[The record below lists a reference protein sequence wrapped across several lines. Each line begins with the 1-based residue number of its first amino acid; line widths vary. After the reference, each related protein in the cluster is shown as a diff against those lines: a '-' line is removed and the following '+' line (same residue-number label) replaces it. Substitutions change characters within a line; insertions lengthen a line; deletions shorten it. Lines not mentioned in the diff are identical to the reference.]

1 MKINY
6 LYYFLFL
13 LSIAFTACDS
23 DDEEELYGNWS
34 ELYDLDGDPRSDAVS
49 FVINGK
55 AYLGTGYDGDDR
67 LNDFWEYNAEKNY
80 WTQKADFPGPARNG
94 AVGMAISNKGYIGTG
109 YDGDNKMKDFYEYD
123 PTSNTWTQIADFP
136 GSARYGSVSFTID
149 DKGYVGCGYDDNNLK
164 DFYYYAPSTGT
175 WTKTLSI
182 GGSKRRDA
190 QSFSINGKGY
200 VISGL
205 DNGTYLGDLW
215 EFDPTKEEWTEKRKI
230 TNYTDEDF
238 DDNYSTISRINGVT
252 FIINGKVYLAC
263 GSRGSI
269 VNSVWEYDPA
279 TDLWEEKTAFE
290 GSSRTEAV
298 GFNIGSKGFVTTG
311 RSSSYY
317 FDDVWSFDPNAE
329 YDSTY

>member
-34 ELYDLDGDPRSDAVS
+34 ELYDLDGNPRSDAVS

-109 YDGDNKMKDFYEYD
+109 YNGDNKMKDFYEYD
-123 PTSNTWTQIADFP
+123 PTSNTWSQIADFP

-190 QSFSINGKGY
+190 QAFSINGRGY
-200 VISGL
+200 VVSGL

-215 EFDPTKEEWTEKRKI
+215 EFNPTTEEWTEKRKI

-252 FIINGKVYLAC
+252 FNINGKVYLVC
-263 GSRGSI
+263 GSRGSL
-269 VNSVWEYDPA
+269 VNNVWEYDPS
-279 TDLWEEKTAFE
+279 TDLWKEKTAFE

-298 GFNIGSKGFVTTG
+298 GFAIGTKGFVTTG

-317 FDDVWSFDPNAE
+317 FDDIWSFDPTAE
-329 YDSTY
+329 YDSSY

>member
-6 LYYFLFL
+6 LCCLLFLF
-13 LSIAFTACDS
+13 SITFTACNS

-34 ELYDLDGDPRSDAVS
+34 ELYDLDGKARSDAVA

-55 AYLGTGYDGDDR
+55 AYLGTGFDGDNR

-94 AVGMAISNKGYIGTG
+94 AVGMAIGNKGYIGTG
-109 YDGDNKMKDFYEYD
+109 YDGNNKMNDFYEYD
-123 PTSNTWTQIADFP
+123 PASNSWTQIADFP
-136 GSARYGSVSFTID
+136 GSARYGAVSFAID

-164 DFYYYAPSTGT
+164 DFYYYNPSTGT

-190 QSFSINGKGY
+190 QAFSINGKGY
-200 VISGL
+200 VVSGL
-205 DNGTYLGDLW
+205 DNGNYLGDLW
-215 EFDPTKEEWTEKRKI
+215 EFNPTTEEWTEKRKI

-238 DDNYSTISRINGVT
+238 DDSYSTISRINGVT

-269 VNSVWEYDPA
+269 VNNVWEYDPS

-290 GSSRTEAV
+290 GSVRTEAV
-298 GFNIGSKGFVTTG
+298 GFSIGSKGYVTTG

-317 FDDVWSFDPNAE
+317 FDDIWSFDPNAE
-329 YDSTY
+329 YDSSY